1 MGSVGPMALHLHRYR
16 EIAHVMARNG
26 LMATA
31 VQAGLGRWLPA
42 EDRQVHQG
50 IDAEARPELFVRTF
64 EELGTTFVKL
74 GQLISTRPDL
84 FPEAYCAAFARLTD
98 STTAVPFAA
107 VAHTVREDLGAG
119 VDELYAWFDREPLA
133 TASIGQ
139 AHRAR
144 LHDGRAVVVKVR
156 KPGVVEEVQADLEI
170 LRTLTGRW
178 ARASR
183 TLSDLDV
190 PGMVDEFDRA
200 LRAELDY
207 LVEAR
212 ACEEIA
218 AGFPDASGVRFPWI
232 EWDLTSSRVLTM
244 QELSGLRVDDLAG
257 LDAAGIDRADLAY
270 RAAEVLLGMV
280 FEHGTFHADPHA
292 GNLFIEQDGT
302 IGFIDFGSVGRISPA
317 LRAQFGGMAMA
328 LARQDTDGLVRAL
341 LEIAPPRGAVDRRR
355 LRAEVARITG
365 RLQGRE
371 LEDIPVAQLLSEVF
385 AIVRRHRLALPP
397 ELVQLFRMLIIVD
410 GLGRRLH
417 PGFDYT
423 RVLDPFALRLVGEH
437 LSPRRVAGRIGRA
450 TAAAAELGMDLP
462 QYARRV
468 MERIDD
474 GGIDVNVRASELEPL
489 VTRLERTGDRVV
501 AAMVV
506 AAMITGGT
514 NVLVAYKDS
523 LGRYTGPVVA
533 AGGAALTG
541 GSVYLAWLS
550 RPRRRR
556 RA

>member
-1 MGSVGPMALHLHRYR
+1 MALHLQRYR

-26 LMATA
+26 LRATA
-31 VQAGLGRWLPA
+31 VQAGLSRWLPR
-42 EDRQVHQG
+42 EEGEPHLG

-64 EELGTTFVKL
+64 EELGVTFVKL
-74 GQLISTRPDL
+74 GQLISARPDL

-98 STTAVPFAA
+98 STTAVPFEA
-107 VAHTVREDLGAG
+107 VARTVEEDLGAD
-119 VDELYAWFDREPLA
+119 VDALFAWFDRAPLA

-156 KPGVVEEVQADLEI
+156 KPGVVEQAQADLEI
-170 LRTLTGRW
+170 LRTLAATW
-178 ARASR
+178 SRASR
-183 TLSDLDV
+183 TFADLDV
-190 PGMVDEFDRA
+190 PTMVDEFDRS

-207 LVEAR
+207 VVEAR

-218 AGFPDASGVRFPWI
+218 AGFRDTPGVRFPWI
-232 EWDLTSSRVLTM
+232 EWDLTTSRVLTM

-257 LDAAGIDRADLAY
+257 LDAAGIDREELAY
-270 RAAEVLLGMV
+270 RAADVLLAMV
-280 FEHGTFHADPHA
+280 FEHGVFHADPHA
-292 GNLFIEQDGT
+292 GNLFIEPDGT
-302 IGFIDFGSVGRISPA
+302 VGFIDFGSVGRISPS
-317 LRAQFGGMAMA
+317 LRRRFAGLAMA

-341 LEIAPPRGAVDRRR
+341 LDIAPPRGPVDRRR
-355 LRAEVARITG
+355 LRLEVARIVG
-365 RLQGRE
+365 RLEGRE
-371 LEDIPVAQLLSEVF
+371 LEDIRVAQLVSEIF
-385 AIVRRHRLALPP
+385 ALVRRHRLSLPP
-397 ELVQLFRMLIIVD
+397 ELVQLLRMLIIVD
-410 GLGRRLH
+410 GIGRRLH

-437 LSPRRVAGRIGRA
+437 LDPRRVAGRIGRA
-450 TAAAAELGMDLP
+450 TIAAAELGIDLP
-462 QYARRV
+462 EYARKV

-474 GGIDVNVRASELEPL
+474 GGIDVTVRASELEPL

-514 NVLVAYKDS
+514 NVLVAYKDR
-523 LGRYTGPVVA
+523 LGRFAGPVVA

-541 GSVYLAWLS
+541 GSAYLAWIS
-550 RPRRRR
+550 RPRRRPR
-556 RA
+556 